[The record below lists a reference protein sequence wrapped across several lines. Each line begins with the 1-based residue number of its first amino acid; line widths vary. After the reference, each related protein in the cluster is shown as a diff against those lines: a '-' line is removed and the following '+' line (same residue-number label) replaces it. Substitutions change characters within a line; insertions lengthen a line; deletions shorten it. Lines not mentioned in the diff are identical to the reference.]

1 MQPLSPD
8 DPNSIGPH
16 RLLARLGAGGM
27 GKVYLARTPEGHLC
41 ALKVVKEDLAHDSQ
55 FRARFAREVRAA
67 RRVRGP
73 FTPAVVDA
81 DPDAAAPWMATEYV
95 PGPTLKEAV
104 RANGPFPEESLRVL
118 VLGLARALATIH
130 AAGLM
135 HRDLKP
141 SNILLS
147 PRGPQVIDFGIAR
160 AVEGTVLTRTGQTFG
175 TPSYTSPEQVTGQGV
190 TPSADVFSLAGV
202 AVFAASGGPPFGEGS
217 PVSTLT
223 RVMKGE
229 PNLGAVPEGP
239 LRDLLSRC
247 FAKDPER
254 RPDADT
260 LQREA
265 SVLPLPSA
273 EHGWLPAQ
281 VNEQI
286 SAKAN
291 ETKRAEEARPPTA
304 PTSGARGRQDGAP
317 GKGRGRRIALVT
329 GAAVAALVLVGG
341 GALALN
347 AFPLASEDSAN
358 SADIPP
364 QEEAADDP
372 DGDGG
377 DGGAEADPD
386 EPVPASFEGF
396 LYDIAFSEDGELMH
410 VFGSN
415 TLATW
420 DWREGT
426 RVDVY
431 SPTPTGAMI
440 TPQGFAAGTT
450 ANYVE
455 VWDGGSDNRVAV
467 LGNDVDEVRGQFD
480 MPALTSDGARVATLG
495 SADGT
500 VEGAPHI
507 QVWDV
512 DTREIVREFPVDGM
526 LTDLFYTPDDS
537 TLVGIV
543 TEPGYSTYLGVYVW
557 DPETGEVLQTFRG
570 ASYYQVSLAGDG
582 RTLAMVN
589 GRDRVSVAD
598 IETGEVRDLEDPGMD
613 SDDLVDVQI
622 SVDGSRVYGATS
634 DFSDHPGFVWDAE
647 SGDLVPTDNLV
658 LNSPMGAHPDG
669 EFIATA
675 SPPEG
680 GTHTIL
686 ILDDDLEVVAEVS

>member
-41 ALKVVKEDLAHDSQ
+41 ALKMVKEDLAHDSQ

-67 RRVRGP
+67 QRVRGP

-291 ETKRAEEARPPTA
+291 ETQRAEEARPPTA
-304 PTSGARGRQDGAP
+304 PTSGTRGRQDGAP

-358 SADIPP
+358 SADTPP
-364 QEEAADDP
+364 QEGAADDP
-372 DGDGG
+372 DG

-386 EPVPASFEGF
+386 EPAPASFEGF

-537 TLVGIV
+537 ALVGVV

-598 IETGEVRDLEDPGMD
+598 IETGEVRDLEDPGTD

-669 EFIATA
+669 ELIATA
-675 SPPEG
+675 SPPEA